1 MENTDNRGA
10 RDITY
15 GMSKSAACSDDDH
28 APSRMST
35 NDRNCRAA
43 PSPLADEGAWRIL
56 EQFLTTDMTYP
67 QMENAFS
74 AYLGGRYIADDW
86 KDARDALFS
95 GDGNDSIALA
105 NLYALKAKHIPLP
118 SSSSR
123 VNSRLSSTPIQQPRK
138 RPQSR
143 TDSSTRVQQPRKRLK
158 RNPYI
163 ITEAD
168 ESEREEVDV
177 EDEVEVEDAPSVR
190 LPKVAHFSGPS
201 AKDRLASAFDNIFD
215 RIGERR
221 SFSLETHS
229 CKAASFSRAIEGR
242 MYLLHV
248 QRNGAD
254 YIAEHLRSQGFPVTV
269 SAWAAGQ
276 LYVVADSPKAISTSL
291 PASHSFAVKQYIR
304 ISDEE
309 RQAVEHLRSKLPDPG
324 WVRIKY
330 GKYKGDMGY
339 VFDSDQSN
347 GFVTVLIALRDF
359 PYPMP
364 GHSVALL
371 DRSRLPNN
379 DQAVRDIIRDG
390 KVAGCSYKGELYYM
404 GLLAKQFHRDRLE
417 IVASP
422 HADDIRLHMQSGWD
436 TPFVKKTL
444 LAFSMQFLRA
454 GDPVKI
460 IAGGICSEASTV
472 VSTDHAIGSARLE
485 ITLDGH
491 RREIDVRLED
501 IERVFR
507 VGDEVRVVAGP
518 YLGLEGHIIQIC
530 DDEFHVCQ
538 AVSKEEVLV
547 SRYYL
552 DRCPLHHT
560 FQASLPTR
568 QHFEPCP
575 ESDSIEVGDHI
586 EVLAGE
592 HWRKCGVVE
601 WFSMGGTMLWF
612 RDMNFTLAGDDVKSS
627 VVPSRIQVPA
637 TVVRRT
643 KLPDTLKYT
652 QERGYDVRP
661 GDVIDVPIGFVIK
674 VIGQEVFIVGGERKG
689 YRATLYGV
697 GSETCRVAVHGQPRI
712 TLSRQDVVTSY
723 GMRLNGAMLEG
734 PDLVSFCNIRRRSY
748 TIIKQHRSIAPPPI
762 QLPASSSTS
771 ADSSL
776 PSWTSWTDN
785 QEGTACHESS
795 NITLSSSTFDPW
807 IVNPQDTQDN
817 IDARAEKLR
826 ENGPLPWLMGKEYSS
841 TFLLHHAVLKVSA
854 GFMGGRLHKR
864 FVSMA
869 CPDPFCGANG
879 PAPEDCVAVFCT
891 SSNAGA
897 ALQHYHIPAR
907 DLSPAPP
914 RKKNQLV
921 FVLEGAW
928 HSFRVFLA
936 KNSGE
941 NPGEEAPWGI

>member
-1 MENTDNRGA
+1 MF
-10 RDITY
+10 
-15 GMSKSAACSDDDH
+15 KSAACSDDDH
-28 APSRMST
+28 APRRMRT
-35 NDRNCRAA
+35 NDRNCWAA
-43 PSPLADEGAWRIL
+43 PSLLADEGAWRIL
-56 EQFLTTDMTYP
+56 EQFLTTDMMYP
-67 QMENAFS
+67 QMEKAFS
-74 AYLGGRYIADDW
+74 AYLGSRYIADDW
-86 KDARDALFS
+86 KDARDTLFS
-95 GDGNDSIALA
+95 GDGDDSIALA
-105 NLYALKAKHIPLP
+105 NLDALKVKHIPLL
-118 SSSSR
+118 SSSLR
-123 VNSRLSSTPIQQPRK
+123 VNSRLSSTPIQRPCK

-143 TDSSTRVQQPRKRLK
+143 TDSSTHAQQLRKCLK
-158 RNPYI
+158 RNPYT

-177 EDEVEVEDAPSVR
+177 EDEGEDEVEDAPSVR

-215 RIGERR
+215 RIRERR
-221 SFSLETHS
+221 SFSLEIHQTHS
-229 CKAASFSRAIEGR
+229 CKAASSSRAIEGR

-254 YIAEHLRSQGFPVTV
+254 YIAEHLRSQGFPIMV

-276 LYVVADSPKAISTSL
+276 LYVVADSPKAISMLL
-291 PASHSFAVKQYIR
+291 PASDSFAIKQYVR

-309 RQAVEHLRSKLPDPG
+309 RQAVKHLRSKLPNPG

-347 GFVTVLIALRDF
+347 GFVTVLIALWDF

-364 GHSVALL
+364 AIH
-371 DRSRLPNN
+371 
-379 DQAVRDIIRDG
+379 DIIHNG
-390 KVAGCSYKGELYYM
+390 KVMGCSYKGELYYM
-404 GLLAKQFHRDRLE
+404 GLLVKQFHCDRLE
-417 IVASP
+417 IVVSP

-444 LAFSMQFLRA
+444 LAFLMQFLRV
-454 GDPVKI
+454 GDPVKV

-472 VSTDHAIGSARLE
+472 VSTDHTIGSAHLE

-491 RREIDVRLED
+491 QREIDVQLED
-501 IERVFR
+501 IEHIFR
-507 VGDEVRVVAGP
+507 VSDEVRVVAGP

-530 DDEFHVCQ
+530 DDVFHVCQ
-538 AVSKEEVLV
+538 AVSKEEVLI

-552 DRCPLHHT
+552 DRCPLHHA
-560 FQASLPTR
+560 FQASLPMQQR
-568 QHFEPCP
+568 FEPLP

-612 RDMNFTLAGDDVKSS
+612 RDMNFTLAVDDVKYS
-627 VVPSRIQVPA
+627 VVPSRIQVPT
-637 TVVRRT
+637 TVVRWT
-643 KLPDTLKYT
+643 KLPDTLEYT

-661 GDVIDVPIGFVIK
+661 GDVIDIPIGFVIKVCNASLDSFNK
-674 VIGQEVFIVGGERKG
+674 VIGQEVFIVGGEWKG
-689 YRATLYGV
+689 YRATLYSV

-712 TLSRQDVVTSY
+712 TLSRQDIVTSY

-734 PDLVSFCNIRRRSY
+734 PDLVSFCEIWKRSY
-748 TIIKQHRSIAPPPI
+748 TIIKQHRSITPPPI

-785 QEGTACHESS
+785 QEGTAFHESS

-807 IVNPQDTQDN
+807 IVNPRDTQDN
-817 IDARAEKLR
+817 IDARAEKLQ
-826 ENGPLPWLMGKEYSS
+826 ENGGFSLEESDV
-841 TFLLHHAVLKVSA
+841 LL
-854 GFMGGRLHKR
+854 
-864 FVSMA
+864 
-869 CPDPFCGANG
+869 
-879 PAPEDCVAVFCT
+879 
-891 SSNAGA
+891 
-897 ALQHYHIPAR
+897 I
-907 DLSPAPP
+907 
-914 RKKNQLV
+914 
-921 FVLEGAW
+921 
-928 HSFRVFLA
+928 
-936 KNSGE
+936 
-941 NPGEEAPWGI
+941 